1 VKETT
6 HQSPGA
12 RTTLIAI
19 GGLDSS
25 GGAGLVRD
33 HLTGAALGAQM
44 VLVGTAWTLQSGA
57 GVTAVDPRPPD
68 HLQHASLTALGAAGD
83 AGGVAVKIG
92 MVANEAQAGALLA
105 ALERFAGA
113 VVFDPVRAASIG
125 GRLFQGDPSA
135 VMPLLRRA
143 TLVTPNLMEAEA
155 LAGQSVGDAGGALV
169 AARLLVAQ
177 GARGVLVK
185 GGHLRDCA
193 DDSLV
198 WRPPGAGPPAE
209 EVFRAA
215 RIAGASPRGTGC
227 ALATAIAVGLAAGA
241 PLPRAVVAAKT
252 WLRGRIAAAAE
263 VAGERHL

>member
-6 HQSPGA
+6 HQSPGP
-12 RTTLIAI
+12 RTTVIAI

-33 HLTGAALGAQM
+33 HLTGAALGAQI

-68 HLQHASLTALGAAGD
+68 HLQHAITTALLTGD
-83 AGGVAVKIG
+83 PGRVAVKIG

-105 ALERFAGA
+105 ALDRFSGA
-113 VVFDPVRAASIG
+113 VVLDPVLAASSG

-135 VMPLLRRA
+135 LLPLLRRV
-143 TLVTPNLMEAEA
+143 TLATPNLMEAVA
-155 LAGQSVGDAGGALV
+155 LAGRPAADSAGALE
-169 AARLLVAQ
+169 AARLLVAG

-185 GGHLRDCA
+185 GGHLPDCA
-193 DDSLV
+193 DDALV
-198 WRPPGAGPPAE
+198 WRPPGSAAPAE
-209 EVFRAA
+209 EVFPAA
-215 RIAGASPRGTGC
+215 RVAGASPRGTGC

-241 PLPRAVVAAKT
+241 PLPRAVLAAKT